1 MLIIALRSAFDE
13 KSLFPKYIL
22 DYEARMK
29 HEHKTALM
37 KLHQDGHTVSANFKN
52 GNGVEQKH

>member
-1 MLIIALRSAFDE
+1 MIALRSAFDE

-29 HEHKTALM
+29 QEHKTALM
-37 KLHQDGHTVSANFKN
+37 KLHQDNHHTVSANFKN

>member
-1 MLIIALRSAFDE
+1 LRSAFDE

-29 HEHKTALM
+29 QEHKNALL
-37 KLHQDGHTVSANFKN
+37 KLNQESQLAASASFKN
-52 GNGVEQKH
+52 GNGLEQKH

>member
-1 MLIIALRSAFDE
+1 LRSAFDE

-29 HEHKTALM
+29 QEHKNALL
-37 KLHQDGHTVSANFKN
+37 KLNQESQLAASARTN
-52 GNGVEQKH
+52 GNGLEQKH